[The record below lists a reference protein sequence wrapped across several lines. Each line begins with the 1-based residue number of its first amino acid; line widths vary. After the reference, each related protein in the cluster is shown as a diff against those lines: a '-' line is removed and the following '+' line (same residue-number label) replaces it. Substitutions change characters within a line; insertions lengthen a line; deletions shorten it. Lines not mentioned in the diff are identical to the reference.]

1 MLYWYETIPSC
12 RPAEWRLIRPR
23 ATDPY
28 RNAWPLNWCRRKAY
42 TFNLVMFAVIT
53 ERFPAPESRYDI
65 ERLVKS
71 LAENPWSDLLSKPAV
86 LYFSLSTMPTS
97 RINLPLDSWSIA
109 AASRATCQ
117 GKRLG
122 RTAIALPMRIRL
134 VLEAIAASPTKVSV
148 AGSCPSA

>member
-1 MLYWYETIPSC
+1 
-12 RPAEWRLIRPR
+12 
-23 ATDPY
+23 
-28 RNAWPLNWCRRKAY
+28 
-42 TFNLVMFAVIT
+42 MFAVIT
-53 ERFPAPESRYDI
+53 ERFPTPESRYDI

-71 LAENPWSDLLSKPAV
+71 LAENRWSDLLSKPAI
-86 LYFSLSTMPTS
+86 LYFSLTTNAHSENQPPVD
-97 RINLPLDSWSIA
+97 RWSIA
-109 AASRATCQ
+109 AAPPVTCQ